1 MSRRRN
7 TPSTPAPR
15 SPKEDGEVGETLSD
29 ILARH
34 SVLSP
39 EMASCVQTYNKHS
52 DVLSPEVTAAFTRL
66 VSAALSP
73 MSCKV
78 GRPEAKEGLACITRK
93 QLPRRA
99 CVVKRMKVEHAERLA
114 QLARE
119 AALEVQ
125 REEVRHGAVVRRR
138 REAVAVRKTR
148 STRHIS
154 NTTKTTWS

>member
-1 MSRRRN
+1 MPSGALPSERVPSRTSHALTGCFANLLKAGSGSMSH
-7 TPSTPAPR
+7 
-15 SPKEDGEVGETLSD
+15 GEAFGERFTSGL
-29 ILARH
+29 
-34 SVLSP
+34 
-39 EMASCVQTYNKHS
+39 
-52 DVLSPEVTAAFTRL
+52 LSPEVTAAFTRL

-73 MSCKV
+73 MPCKV

-93 QLPRRA
+93 MLPRRA

-138 REAVAVRKTR
+138 REAVAERKTR